1 MDNFKLLKFLKSK
14 SKNQYQDI
22 LIYNELY
29 EYCTEYVNND
39 KKGKNNKK
47 LSESLN
53 RLMDVYDKLYNYGFS
68 VAGYQFI
75 GLAISTV
82 EKPPTFVDQLSY
94 LILSIGFVLS
104 IFGALLSFC
113 MYEYINGIK
122 EETNEFIVLGLLKYR
137 FYLFIPH
144 PILLFNSFLFI
155 IPLNIL
161 IHNLLTYYFAIIF
174 NIFSGLLCIGFYIHK
189 TMIIDKQIYDINF
202 NEYELNNYDDINLD
216 INKSKRY
223 IYQNLP
229 ENFVES

>member
-1 MDNFKLLKFLKSK
+1 MDNFKLLKLLKSN

-29 EYCTEYVNND
+29 EHCKEYLNKNE
-39 KKGKNNKK
+39 GKNNKK

-53 RLMDVYDKLYNYGFS
+53 RLMDIYDKLYNYGFS

-122 EETNEFIVLGLLKYR
+122 DETNEFIVLGLLKYR

-144 PILLFNSFLFI
+144 PILLFNSFMFI

-189 TMIIDKQIYDINF
+189 TMIIDKQIYDINV
-202 NEYELNNYDDINLD
+202 NENNYSNINID

-229 ENFVES
+229 ENFIEN